1 MLENTNVNES
11 FSLNISAINDN
22 DEDVTVYIL
31 SSISGL
37 IAVIT
42 NVLFIFAMVRVKT
55 DSRVKKY
62 LLAFSFGCAIKGF
75 SISFANIER
84 LLEETDVKVP
94 VSHCLKPVP
103 NVLLNMF
110 SLWLTTLSLFFMA
123 VDRLV
128 AIRSIKLS
136 TTAKLK
142 LRSHRF
148 LFAVIS
154 LSILNS
160 VAILADC
167 IKRRDVKVYSVC
179 YDSDLLAR
187 WHYIYHLLSSV
198 GIGYSTVLIYCYAM
212 VLLKRNVVS
221 ASDSIRISQIRR
233 EETAMLKI
241 RIIIFFTFLLRN
253 IPSSFHLA
261 YILNKNLIFIRKFLF
276 IADNINLSIYAT
288 YSIASDAELRNALLN
303 SCICGHFCSDHAS
316 ATVQQMSSFMKVT
329 SDNHNSK
336 K

>member
-1 MLENTNVNES
+1 
-11 FSLNISAINDN
+11 
-22 DEDVTVYIL
+22 
-31 SSISGL
+31 
-37 IAVIT
+37 
-42 NVLFIFAMVRVKT
+42 MVRVKT

-62 LLAFSFGCAIKGF
+62 LFAFSFGCAIKGF

-148 LFAVIS
+148 LIAVIS

-167 IKRRDVKVYSVC
+167 IKR
-179 YDSDLLAR
+179 
-187 WHYIYHLLSSV
+187 
-198 GIGYSTVLIYCYAM
+198 IGYSTVLIYGYAM

-233 EETAMLKI
+233 EETLTISIYPFMQLIPLHLMQNCIARTIPL
-241 RIIIFFTFLLRN
+241 RRRPSGIFFEARAVTNVETSGFYLLSKFSYKIYCLFVCCSVYRKLGWLNRN
-253 IPSSFHLA
+253 GFE
-261 YILNKNLIFIRKFLF
+261 KQR
-276 IADNINLSIYAT
+276 
-288 YSIASDAELRNALLN
+288 
-303 SCICGHFCSDHAS
+303 
-316 ATVQQMSSFMKVT
+316 
-329 SDNHNSK
+329 
-336 K
+336 